1 MYVWSNYSDASL
13 LSSNGKKNRKT
24 LMTAE
29 LTDVTTF
36 VRLLDIYP
44 HRESMLVKNVPLC
57 KDGQ

>member
-1 MYVWSNYSDASL
+1 
-13 LSSNGKKNRKT
+13 
-24 LMTAE
+24 MTAE